1 MPNPTPG
8 AASTTSHYA
17 VKHKETGLF
26 FAGFDPVT
34 QEPIWTT
41 VNLARRYDDQFH
53 AHSQALCFVSGG
65 IRAQKTPVRVAA

>member
-1 MPNPTPG
+1 MPQTQPG
-8 AASTTSHYA
+8 AASTKSQYA

-34 QEPIWTT
+34 KEPIWTT
-41 VNLARRYDDQFH
+41 VNQARHYDDQFH